1 MKSNTMQGL
10 ISWAVALTLL
20 APGLTVAAPAAA
32 QATEYDY
39 IVVGSGPG
47 GGPLAVNLAKAGY
60 SVFLIEAGDASTA
73 TGFGQY
79 PPAIT
84 WDFFVNHYPE
94 GDPRNNQY
102 SHLTWKTPEGR
113 YWVGQTGAPAGSK
126 LLGVYYPRGATL
138 GGSSMINAMCT
149 WLPSD
154 SDWNYVYELTGDA
167 TWKADNMRSIFTKIE
182 HNNYMAKGTEGH
194 GFDGFFQTNM
204 ASKLQAQRAPLKGNK
219 VVTAYASDLNLTM
232 PMADLLQRDPN
243 VLAADRDTT
252 SSVYGLVQHQYS
264 NGGRYSSRDYIQ
276 AAAQNTS
283 IPLTVS
289 LNSLATR
296 VLFDSTA
303 SSKCGSSAA
312 AVPRATGVE
321 YLEGKSLYAADSRRA
336 AGATGVKKTVTA
348 KREVIVSGGT
358 FNSPQLLMLSGVGP
372 ADHLAQ
378 FNISVVKD
386 LPGVGQNMMDNQE
399 MPIVGSGSAG
409 TGDAG
414 VAMIRT
420 SHAAYGAE
428 RDMFLMGGQGFLFRG
443 FWPDNQTAR
452 LPADPPQPY
461 GVSMV
466 KGSSVNNKGWVR
478 LRSANAQDTPEIN
491 FNHYA
496 SGAEYDLAAMKD
508 VIGWV
513 RRIYLAIGIT
523 PREPPCSGTLDASG
537 GCGQEDDDWLH
548 KQTFGHHP
556 TSTNRIGADN
566 DTMAVLDSKFRV
578 RGVTGLRVVDAS
590 AFARIP
596 GVFPVV
602 STFMISQKASD
613 DIIAELQAGTAI
625 EQC

>member
-1 MKSNTMQGL
+1 MKGV
-10 ISWAVALTLL
+10 ISRAVALTLL
-20 APGLTVAAPAAA
+20 AAGLAVAAPAAS

-60 SVFLIEAGDASTA
+60 SVFLIEAGDASAA

-79 PPAIT
+79 PPSVT

-94 GDPRNNQY
+94 DDPRNNQY

-167 TWKADNMRSIFTKIE
+167 TWKAENMHNIFTKIE
-182 HNNYMAKGTEGH
+182 HNNYMPKNTAGH
-194 GFDGFFQTNM
+194 GFDGFFQTSM
-204 ASKLQAQRAPLKGNK
+204 SAKVQGQRGPLQGNK
-219 VVTAYASDLNLTM
+219 VMAAYAKDLNLTM
-232 PMADLLQRDPN
+232 PMSDLLQRDSN
-243 VLAADRDTT
+243 ALSADRDTT
-252 SSVYGLVQHQYS
+252 SSIYGLVQHQYT
-264 NGGRYSSRDYIQ
+264 NGSRYSSRDYIQ
-276 AAAQNTS
+276 AAQKNTS

-296 VLFDSTA
+296 ILFGTTA
-303 SSKCGSSAA
+303 TSSKCGSSAA
-312 AVPRATGVE
+312 GAPRATGVE

-336 AGATGVKKTVTA
+336 AGAKGMRKTVTA
-348 KREVIVSGGT
+348 RREVIVSGGA

-372 ADHLAQ
+372 AEHLRQ

-386 LPGVGQNMMDNQE
+386 LPGVGQHLMDNQE

-420 SHAAYGAE
+420 SHPAHGME

-443 FWPDNQTAR
+443 FWPDNQTAK

-478 LRSANAQDTPEIN
+478 LRSADPQDAPEIN

-496 SGAEYDLAAMKD
+496 TGSEYDLAAMKD
-508 VIGWV
+508 VIAWV
-513 RRIYLAIGIT
+513 RRIYLAIGIK
-523 PREPPCSGTLDASG
+523 PQEPPCTGTLDANGS
-537 GCGQEDDDWLH
+537 CGREDETWLH

-578 RGVTGLRVVDAS
+578 RGVAGLRVVDAS

-613 DIIAELQAGTAI
+613 EMIAESRAGVAV
-625 EQC
+625 EQF

>member
-1 MKSNTMQGL
+1 
-10 ISWAVALTLL
+10 
-20 APGLTVAAPAAA
+20 
-32 QATEYDY
+32 
-39 IVVGSGPG
+39 
-47 GGPLAVNLAKAGY
+47 
-60 SVFLIEAGDASTA
+60 
-73 TGFGQY
+73 
-79 PPAIT
+79 
-84 WDFFVNHYPE
+84 
-94 GDPRNNQY
+94 
-102 SHLTWKTPEGR
+102 
-113 YWVGQTGAPAGSK
+113 
-126 LLGVYYPRGATL
+126 
-138 GGSSMINAMCT
+138 
-149 WLPSD
+149 
-154 SDWNYVYELTGDA
+154 
-167 TWKADNMRSIFTKIE
+167 MRSIFTKIE

-386 LPGVGQNMMDNQE
+386 LPGVGQNMMDSE
-399 MPIVGSGSAG
+399 WLSELDCFYATEFEVS
-409 TGDAG
+409 
-414 VAMIRT
+414 RT
-420 SHAAYGAE
+420 LAYHA
-428 RDMFLMGGQGFLFRG
+428 
-443 FWPDNQTAR
+443 
-452 LPADPPQPY
+452 
-461 GVSMV
+461 
-466 KGSSVNNKGWVR
+466 
-478 LRSANAQDTPEIN
+478 
-491 FNHYA
+491 
-496 SGAEYDLAAMKD
+496 
-508 VIGWV
+508 
-513 RRIYLAIGIT
+513 
-523 PREPPCSGTLDASG
+523 
-537 GCGQEDDDWLH
+537 
-548 KQTFGHHP
+548 
-556 TSTNRIGADN
+556 
-566 DTMAVLDSKFRV
+566 
-578 RGVTGLRVVDAS
+578 
-590 AFARIP
+590 
-596 GVFPVV
+596 
-602 STFMISQKASD
+602 
-613 DIIAELQAGTAI
+613 
-625 EQC
+625 

>member
-1 MKSNTMQGL
+1 MSRM
-10 ISWAVALTLL
+10 IALTLL
-20 APGLTVAAPAAA
+20 AAGLAVAAPAGP

-39 IVVGSGPG
+39 VIVGSGPG
-47 GGPLAVNLAKAGY
+47 GGPLAVNLAKAGH

-73 TGFGQY
+73 SGFGQY

-113 YWVGQTGAPAGSK
+113 YWVGRTGAPAGSK

-167 TWKADNMRSIFTKIE
+167 TWKAENMRNIFTKIE
-182 HNNYMAKGTEGH
+182 HNNYMPKGTSGH

-204 ASKLQAQRAPLKGNK
+204 GAKLQAQRGPLQGNK
-219 VVTAYASDLNLTM
+219 VMAAYASDLNLTM
-232 PMADLLQRDPN
+232 SISDLLQRDPN
-243 VLAADRDTT
+243 VLSTDRDTT

-276 AAAQNTS
+276 AAQKDTS
-283 IPLTVS
+283 VPLTVS

-296 VLFDSTA
+296 VLFDTTA

-312 AVPRATGVE
+312 GTPRATGVE
-321 YLEGKSLYAADSRRA
+321 YLEGKSIYAGDSRRA
-336 AGATGVKKTVTA
+336 SGATGVKKTVTA

-372 ADHLAQ
+372 AEHLRQ
-378 FNISVVKD
+378 FNIPVVKD

-409 TGDAG
+409 SGDAG

-420 SHAAYGAE
+420 SHPAYKNE

-452 LPADPPQPY
+452 LPAEPSQPY

-466 KGSSVNNKGWVR
+466 KGSSVNNKGWVK
-478 LRSANAQDTPEIN
+478 LRSADPQDTPEIN

-496 SGAEYDLAAMKD
+496 AGAEYDMAAMKD
-508 VIGWV
+508 VIAWV
-513 RRIYLAIGIT
+513 RRIYLRIGIK
-523 PREPPCSGTLDASG
+523 PQEPPCSGTPDANGS
-537 GCGQEDDDWLH
+537 CGKDDEDWLH

-556 TSTNRIGADN
+556 TSTNRIGAAN

-578 RGVTGLRVVDAS
+578 RGVSGLRVVDAS

-602 STFMISQKASD
+602 STFLISQKASD
-613 DIIAELQAGTAI
+613 EIIAEVKAGAAP